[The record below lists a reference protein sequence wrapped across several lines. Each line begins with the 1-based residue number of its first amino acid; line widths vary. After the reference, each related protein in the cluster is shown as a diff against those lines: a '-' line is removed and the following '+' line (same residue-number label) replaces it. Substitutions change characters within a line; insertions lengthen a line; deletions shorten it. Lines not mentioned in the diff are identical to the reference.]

1 MTPAFTGVGVVVPAR
16 DEEARI
22 VRCLAGVL
30 AALERLPGSV
40 DRAVCVVLDRCTDAT
55 AALAARVAA
64 DTHVPVDLVVNNW
77 PTTVGVLRH
86 RGMLQVLDRL
96 ARNPPD
102 RTWLLSTDADTV
114 AEPGWVLDH
123 LRHAQAG
130 AHAVAGLAD
139 LDDERLLSPPAR
151 RAYARLLAAGHRS
164 DGHDHV
170 YGANLGVRADAY
182 LAAGGFP
189 SLSHGEDHGLSA
201 RLRATGHRVVTATDV
216 RVATSARLRGR
227 ATGGLA
233 DLLSSLHEDREP
245 DVLPGSGPA
254 AEQPA

>member
-22 VRCLAGVL
+22 ARCLAGVL

-77 PTTVGVLRH
+77 PPPSACCATSGCCGFSTVWPAPSG
-86 RGMLQVLDRL
+86 
-96 ARNPPD
+96 

-123 LRHAQAG
+123 LRHARAG

-139 LDDERLLSPPAR
+139 LDDPSGSSHPGPPRL
-151 RAYARLLAAGHRS
+151 RA
-164 DGHDHV
+164 
-170 YGANLGVRADAY
+170 
-182 LAAGGFP
+182 AAGGRCTAP
-189 SLSHGEDHGLSA
+189 TATTTSTAPTSA
-201 RLRATGHRVVTATDV
+201 SEPMPTSLRAGSPPSPTERITG
-216 RVATSARLRGR
+216 
-227 ATGGLA
+227 
-233 DLLSSLHEDREP
+233 
-245 DVLPGSGPA
+245 
-254 AEQPA
+254 